1 MDLVWQL
8 WTTRS
13 EECWKTETMGLKKK
27 KKKKK
32 QVREGR
38 FRWHGNKFECIE
50 KEKGFTQSQA
60 GV

>member
-27 KKKKK
+27 KKK
-32 QVREGR
+32 
-38 FRWHGNKFECIE
+38 E
-50 KEKGFTQSQA
+50 KASERGK
-60 GV
+60 V